1 MIQLLSVF
9 QLNHVNQSL
18 MQSYAF

>member
-18 MQSYAF
+18 MQSYVF